1 MSIHLDE
8 KSLRELQLAE
18 LDGLNFFDSF
28 CRSHGLTYYLCGG
41 CLIGA
46 LRSKGFVPWDDDI
59 DVLMPRPDYEQF
71 LKLYKEESPSKR
83 FLLLDADKENTYGN
97 IFAVLTDTEHTLV
110 KEYQK
115 DMNMPHGIPLDIFP
129 IDGLA
134 DKKLSRYFQYMWTM
148 VYSLFRSGIVP
159 KNQGGLLSLGSKIL
173 LGIFRGKGIRYN
185 IWKFAEKRMSCY
197 SFETSENVA
206 ELCAGFYFM
215 KKVYPRDIYDGV
227 TEVEFEGKKYL
238 AMEKYDEY
246 LKIPFGNYMELP
258 PEDKRIAHHDIIDLK
273 LNSKSDNPLDNHI

>member
-1 MSIHLDE
+1 MKIQLD
-8 KSLRELQLAE
+8 KAQLRELQLAE
-18 LDGLNFFDSF
+18 LDGLNYFDDF

-41 CLIGA
+41 CLIGSI
-46 LRSKGFVPWDDDI
+46 RNKGFVPWDDDI

-71 LKLYKEESPSKR
+71 LRLYKEENKSER
-83 FLLLDADKENTYGN
+83 FVLLDGDKENTYGN
-97 IFAVLTDTEHTLV
+97 IFAVLMDTYHTLV
-110 KEYQK
+110 KEYQQ
-115 DMNMPHGIPLDIFP
+115 DMDMPHGIPLDIFP

-134 DKKLSRYFQYMWTM
+134 SSKMARIMQYVWTM

-159 KNQGGLLSLGSKIL
+159 KNQGGLLGFGSKVL
-173 LGIFRGKGIRYN
+173 LGIFRGKNVRYK
-185 IWKFAEKRMSCY
+185 IWKFAEKRMSRY

-227 TEVEFEGKKYL
+227 TEVEFEGRNYL
-238 AMEKYDEY
+238 AMKNYDKY

-258 PEDKRIAHHDIIDLK
+258 PEEKRVAHHDIIK
-273 LNSKSDNPLDNHI
+273 LQLNKKSRSLDKI

>member
-1 MSIHLDE
+1 MSIQLDN
-8 KSLRELQLAE
+8 KTLRELQIAE

-28 CRSHGLTYYLCGG
+28 CRKHGLTYYLCGG

-46 LRSKGFVPWDDDI
+46 IRSKCFVPWDDDI

-71 LKLYKEESPSKR
+71 LKLYKEKNPSER
-83 FLLLDADKENTYGN
+83 YVLLDGSKDNTYGN
-97 IFAVLTDTEHTLV
+97 IFAVIADTDHTLI

-115 DMNMPHGIPLDIFP
+115 DMDMPHGIPLDIFP

-134 DKKLSRYFQYMWTM
+134 SGKMARYMQYMWTM

-159 KNQGGLLSLGSKIL
+159 KNQGGVLSFGSKVL
-173 LGIFRGKGIRYN
+173 LGIFRGKSVRYK
-185 IWKFAEKRMSCY
+185 IWKFAEKRMSAY

-215 KKVYPRDIYDGV
+215 KKVYPRKIYDGV

-238 AMEKYDEY
+238 AMKNYDDY

-258 PEDKRIAHHDIIDLK
+258 PEEKRVAHHDIIDLK
-273 LNSKSDNPLDNHI
+273 LNVKSR